1 MKVLAIF
8 GCTVLM
14 AAVCFA
20 LPEAQPLSHD
30 VDSLWEQET
39 ALYERVSSPS
49 LYRQQSDL
57 FESLVEV
64 EQSKKAAKKPAA
76 KKPKAKAKGK
86 KAVKDVSDE
95 ELDKQEKHTF
105 HEHAK
110 EVVKADQRHADEA
123 LKESEVHTAEMKA
136 KAKETKK
143 QEHKIVAAMKAQEK
157 QETTENKAADKA
169 AKSAAAHTKATEKKE
184 IEATYKIY
192 NPKGAKG
199 LAQQKKNAQF
209 VKKEEAAA
217 QGKAVI
223 TSGDKI
229 YIKGVGNPPAYT
241 GKGKGKGKGK
251 KIAAH
256 KKKAAKK
263 KAAKGKKKDMY
274 EQEAEL
280 FESMIN
286 EPTRTPERKALDRM
300 HEAEALAQAKSTAMF
315 EQALKTD
322 APMDPL
328 DELMQFDTIVPL
340 SEQEEQRGAQKVRYA
355 AEEELYE
362 DMTAPRHTSE
372 QKAIAAM
379 KDSEEEALAVST
391 QLFQEAAQP
400 LRTPEQK
407 AVEDMKFS
415 EDVLQDEMTR
425 LYNNV
430 L

>member
-1 MKVLAIF
+1 
-8 GCTVLM
+8 M

-30 VDSLWEQET
+30 VASLWEQET

-64 EQSKKAAKKPAA
+64 EQSKKAAKKPT
-76 KKPKAKAKGK
+76 KKLKAKAKGK
-86 KAVKDVSDE
+86 KPVKDVSDE

-105 HEHAK
+105 HEHAQ

-123 LKESEVHTAEMKA
+123 LKESEVHTAEMQA

-143 QEHKIVAAMKAQEK
+143 QEHKIVADMNAQEK
-157 QETTENKAADKA
+157 QETKENKAADKA
-169 AKSAAAHTKATEKKE
+169 AKSAAAHAKVTEKKE

-241 GKGKGKGKGK
+241 GKAKGKTKGNK
-251 KIAAH
+251 NVAH
-256 KKKAAKK
+256 K

-372 QKAIAAM
+372 QKAVAAM
-379 KDSEEEALAVST
+379 KDSEEMALAVST
-391 QLFQEAAQP
+391 QLFQEATQP